1 MHGQLKPF
9 RARFKCSTATL
20 EDQNLVSASAGLH
33 RAADSGLIPP
43 RMTYWIRMMVN
54 GWRRLF
60 KPRRATADRS
70 ALVGMYLSNA
80 NRPSE
85 SSARGSE
92 TRERQEGK
100 FSQKRRRG

>member
-1 MHGQLKPF
+1 MTNAPKP
-9 RARFKCSTATL
+9 
-20 EDQNLVSASAGLH
+20 QLH
-33 RAADSGLIPP
+33 RAADSSLILP

-54 GWRRLF
+54 GWRGLF
-60 KPRRATADRS
+60 KPRREATDRS

-85 SSARGSE
+85 SSARGSD

>member
-60 KPRRATADRS
+60 
-70 ALVGMYLSNA
+70 